1 MDYYK
6 ILGLSTS
13 ATLDQIK
20 KFRKRGVREVPKIS
34 ILEVGPRDGLQ
45 SEPEILPTEVKK
57 EFITRT
63 IDAGIKQIEVTSFV
77 HPKKVPQM
85 ADAEKLVES
94 LPENDDVTYIG
105 LIMNQRGFERARDC
119 GIDEVGMV
127 IVSTDTYNMK
137 NQNVVTQESIDN
149 WLSIAAEAKSA
160 GIRTSVVIACSF
172 GCPYE
177 GEIDPEH
184 IASIAEQVLKGKPDV
199 LGLADSV
206 GVAVPSQI
214 KKTFSLIKELAPSIP
229 LRTHLHN
236 TRNTGLANAAAAV
249 EAGVSI
255 IDASTGGIGGCPFAP
270 RATGNIPTDDL
281 LYMLDRSGVETGVDL
296 RQVVKTTDWLEEQLG
311 RAVPAMVPKA
321 GIFPENAEI
330 NMQ

>member
-1 MDYYK
+1 MSK
-6 ILGLSTS
+6 VSL
-13 ATLDQIK
+13 
-20 KFRKRGVREVPKIS
+20 
-34 ILEVGPRDGLQ
+34 LEVGPRDGLQ
-45 SEPEILPTEVKK
+45 SEPKILPTDVKRD
-57 EFITRT
+57 FIIKTM
-63 IDAGIKQIEVTSFV
+63 DAGIKQIEVTSFV

-94 LPENDDVTYIG
+94 LPDRDDVSYIG

-149 WLSIAAEAKSA
+149 WLRIASDAKSA
-160 GIRTSVVIACSF
+160 GIRTNVIIACSF

-177 GEIDPEH
+177 GEVDPEN
-184 IASIAEQVLKGKPDV
+184 IASIAEKVLEGEPNI

-206 GVAVPSQI
+206 GVAVPNQV
-214 KKTFSLIKELAPSIP
+214 KKTFSLIKELAPNIP

-236 TRNTGLANAAAAV
+236 TRNTGLANAAAAI
-249 EAGVSI
+249 EAGVTI

-270 RATGNIPTDDL
+270 KATGNIPMDDL
-281 LYMLDRSGVETGVDL
+281 LYMLDRSGIETGVNL
-296 RQVVKTTDWLEEQLG
+296 KQIVSTSEWLEEKLEHS
-311 RAVPAMVPKA
+311 VPAMVPKA
-321 GIFPENAEI
+321 GIFPE
-330 NMQ
+330 

>member
-1 MDYYK
+1 MSK
-6 ILGLSTS
+6 
-13 ATLDQIK
+13 
-20 KFRKRGVREVPKIS
+20 VS

-63 IDAGIKQIEVTSFV
+63 INAGIKNIEVTSFV

-94 LPENDDVTYIG
+94 LPDRDDVNYIG

-137 NQNVVTQESIDN
+137 NQNVVTQQSIDN
-149 WLSIAAEAKSA
+149 WLDIASSAKSA

-177 GEIDPEH
+177 GEVDPEH
-184 IASIAEQVLKGKPDV
+184 IASIAEQILKGEPDV
-199 LGLADSV
+199 IGLADSV
-206 GVAVPSQI
+206 GVAVPNQI
-214 KKTFSLIKELAPSIP
+214 KTTFALIKDLAPTIP

-270 RATGNIPTDDL
+270 KATGNIPTDDL
-281 LYMLDRSGVETGVDL
+281 LYMLDRSGIETGVNL
-296 RQVVKTTDWLEEQLG
+296 KEIVKTTDWLETQLG
-311 RAVPAMVPKA
+311 RPVPAMVPKA

-330 NMQ
+330 NIQ

>member
-1 MDYYK
+1 MSK
-6 ILGLSTS
+6 VSL
-13 ATLDQIK
+13 
-20 KFRKRGVREVPKIS
+20 
-34 ILEVGPRDGLQ
+34 LEVGPRDGLQ
-45 SEPEILPTEVKK
+45 SEPTILPTDVKRD
-57 EFITRT
+57 FIIKTM
-63 IDAGIKQIEVTSFV
+63 DAGIKQIEVTSFV

-94 LPENDDVTYIG
+94 LPVRDDVSYIG

-149 WLSIAAEAKSA
+149 WLRIASDAKSA
-160 GIRTSVVIACSF
+160 GIRTNVIIACSF

-177 GEIDPEH
+177 GEVDPEL
-184 IASIAEQVLKGKPDV
+184 IASIAEKVLEGEPNI

-206 GVAVPSQI
+206 GVAVPNQV
-214 KKTFSLIKELAPSIP
+214 KKTFSLIKELAPNIP

-236 TRNTGLANAAAAV
+236 TRNTGLANAAAAI
-249 EAGVSI
+249 EAGVTI

-270 RATGNIPTDDL
+270 KATGNIPMDDL
-281 LYMLDRSGVETGVDL
+281 LYMLDRSGIETGVNL
-296 RQVVKTTDWLEEQLG
+296 KKIVSNSEWLEEKLEHS
-311 RAVPAMVPKA
+311 VPAMVPKA

-330 NMQ
+330 NFQ

>member
-1 MDYYK
+1 MSK
-6 ILGLSTS
+6 
-13 ATLDQIK
+13 
-20 KFRKRGVREVPKIS
+20 VS

-63 IDAGIKQIEVTSFV
+63 INAGIKNIEVTSFV

-94 LPENDDVTYIG
+94 LPDRDDVTYIG

-137 NQNVVTQESIDN
+137 NQNVVTQQSIDN
-149 WLSIAAEAKSA
+149 WLDIASSAKSA

-177 GEIDPEH
+177 GEVDPEH
-184 IASIAEQVLKGKPDV
+184 IASIAEQILKGEPDV
-199 LGLADSV
+199 IGLADSV
-206 GVAVPSQI
+206 GVAVPNQV
-214 KKTFSLIKELAPSIP
+214 KTTFALIKDLAPTIP

-270 RATGNIPTDDL
+270 KATGNIPTDDL
-281 LYMLDRSGVETGVDL
+281 LYMLDRSGIETGVNL
-296 RQVVKTTDWLEEQLG
+296 KEIVKTTDWLETQLG
-311 RAVPAMVPKA
+311 RPVPAMVPKA

>member
-1 MDYYK
+1 MSK
-6 ILGLSTS
+6 
-13 ATLDQIK
+13 
-20 KFRKRGVREVPKIS
+20 VS

-63 IDAGIKQIEVTSFV
+63 INAGIKNIEVTSFV

-94 LPENDDVTYIG
+94 LPDRDDVTYIG

-137 NQNVVTQESIDN
+137 NQNVVTQQSIDN
-149 WLSIAAEAKSA
+149 WLDIASSAKSA

-177 GEIDPEH
+177 GEVDPEH
-184 IASIAEQVLKGKPDV
+184 IASIAEQILKGEPDV
-199 LGLADSV
+199 IGLADSV
-206 GVAVPSQI
+206 GVAVPNQV
-214 KKTFSLIKELAPSIP
+214 KKTFALIKDLAPTIP

-236 TRNTGLANAAAAV
+236 TRNIGLANAAAAV

-270 RATGNIPTDDL
+270 KATGNIPTDDL
-281 LYMLDRSGVETGVDL
+281 LYMLDRSGIETGVNL
-296 RQVVKTTDWLEEQLG
+296 KEIVKTTDWLETQLG
-311 RAVPAMVPKA
+311 RPVPAMVPKA

-330 NMQ
+330 NIQ

>member
-1 MDYYK
+1 MY
-6 ILGLSTS
+6 
-13 ATLDQIK
+13 TLDLIK
-20 KFRKRGVREVPKIS
+20 KSEKRGVREVSKIS

-94 LPENDDVTYIG
+94 LPENNDVTYIG

>member
-1 MDYYK
+1 MSK
-6 ILGLSTS
+6 VSL
-13 ATLDQIK
+13 
-20 KFRKRGVREVPKIS
+20 
-34 ILEVGPRDGLQ
+34 LEVGPRDGLQ
-45 SEPEILPTEVKK
+45 SEPKILPTDVKRG
-57 EFITRT
+57 FIIKTM
-63 IDAGIKQIEVTSFV
+63 DAGIKQIEVTSFV

-94 LPENDDVTYIG
+94 LPDREDVSYIG

-149 WLSIAAEAKSA
+149 WLRIASDAKSA
-160 GIRTSVVIACSF
+160 GIRTNVIIACSF

-177 GEIDPEH
+177 GEVDPEL
-184 IASIAEQVLKGKPDV
+184 IASIAEKILEGEPNI

-206 GVAVPSQI
+206 GVAVPNQV
-214 KKTFSLIKELAPSIP
+214 KKTFSLIKELAPNIP

-236 TRNTGLANAAAAV
+236 TRNTGLANAAAAI
-249 EAGVSI
+249 EAGVTI

-270 RATGNIPTDDL
+270 KATGNIPMDDL
-281 LYMLDRSGVETGVDL
+281 LYLLDRSGIETGVNL
-296 RQVVKTTDWLEEQLG
+296 KKIVSNSEWLEEKLEHS
-311 RAVPAMVPKA
+311 VPAMVPKA

-330 NMQ
+330 NFQ

>member
-1 MDYYK
+1 MSK
-6 ILGLSTS
+6 
-13 ATLDQIK
+13 
-20 KFRKRGVREVPKIS
+20 VS

-45 SEPEILPTEVKK
+45 SEPEILPTEIKK

-63 IDAGIKQIEVTSFV
+63 INAGIKNIEVTSFV

-94 LPENDDVTYIG
+94 LPDRDDVTYIG

-137 NQNVVTQESIDN
+137 NQNVVTQQSIDN
-149 WLSIAAEAKSA
+149 WLDIASSAKSA

-177 GEIDPEH
+177 GEVDPEH
-184 IASIAEQVLKGKPDV
+184 IASIAEQILKGEPDV
-199 LGLADSV
+199 IGLADSV
-206 GVAVPSQI
+206 GVAVPNQI
-214 KKTFSLIKELAPSIP
+214 KTTFALIKDLAPTIP

-249 EAGVSI
+249 EAGVTI

-270 RATGNIPTDDL
+270 KATGNIPTDDL
-281 LYMLDRSGVETGVDL
+281 LYMLDRSGIETGVNL
-296 RQVVKTTDWLEEQLG
+296 KEIVKTTDWLENQLG
-311 RAVPAMVPKA
+311 RSVPAMVPKA

>member
-1 MDYYK
+1 VSK
-6 ILGLSTS
+6 
-13 ATLDQIK
+13 
-20 KFRKRGVREVPKIS
+20 VS

-45 SEPEILPTEVKK
+45 SEPEILPTEIKK

-63 IDAGIKQIEVTSFV
+63 INAGIKNIEVTSFV

-94 LPENDDVTYIG
+94 LPDRDDVTYIG

-137 NQNVVTQESIDN
+137 NQNVVTQQSIDN
-149 WLSIAAEAKSA
+149 WLDIASSAKSA

-177 GEIDPEH
+177 GEVDPEH
-184 IASIAEQVLKGKPDV
+184 IASIAEQILKGEPDV
-199 LGLADSV
+199 IGLADSV
-206 GVAVPSQI
+206 GVAVPNQV
-214 KKTFSLIKELAPSIP
+214 KTTFALIKDLAPTIP

-270 RATGNIPTDDL
+270 KATGNIPTDDL
-281 LYMLDRSGVETGVDL
+281 LYMLDRSGIETGVNL
-296 RQVVKTTDWLEEQLG
+296 KEIVKTTDWLETQLG
-311 RAVPAMVPKA
+311 RPVPAMVPKA

-330 NMQ
+330 NIQ

>member
-1 MDYYK
+1 MSK
-6 ILGLSTS
+6 
-13 ATLDQIK
+13 
-20 KFRKRGVREVPKIS
+20 VS

-45 SEPEILPTEVKK
+45 SEPEIIPTAIKK

-63 IDAGIKQIEVTSFV
+63 INAGIKNIEVTSFV

-94 LPENDDVTYIG
+94 LPERDDVTYIG

-137 NQNVVTQESIDN
+137 NQNVVTQQSIDN
-149 WLSIAAEAKSA
+149 WLDIASSAKSA

-177 GEIDPEH
+177 GEVDPEH
-184 IASIAEQVLKGKPDV
+184 IASIAEQILKGEPDV
-199 LGLADSV
+199 IGLADSV
-206 GVAVPSQI
+206 GVAVPNQI
-214 KKTFSLIKELAPSIP
+214 KTTFALIKDLAPTIP

-249 EAGVSI
+249 EAGVTI

-270 RATGNIPTDDL
+270 KATGNIPTDDL
-281 LYMLDRSGVETGVDL
+281 LYMLDRSGIETGVNL
-296 RQVVKTTDWLEEQLG
+296 KEIVKTTDWLENQLG
-311 RAVPAMVPKA
+311 RSVPAMVPKA

>member
-1 MDYYK
+1 VSK
-6 ILGLSTS
+6 VSL
-13 ATLDQIK
+13 
-20 KFRKRGVREVPKIS
+20 
-34 ILEVGPRDGLQ
+34 LEVGPRDGLQ
-45 SEPEILPTEVKK
+45 SEPKILPTDVKRD
-57 EFITRT
+57 FIIKTM
-63 IDAGIKQIEVTSFV
+63 DAGIKQIEVTSFV

-94 LPENDDVTYIG
+94 LPDREDVSYIG

-149 WLSIAAEAKSA
+149 WLRIASDAKSA
-160 GIRTSVVIACSF
+160 GIRTNVIIACSF

-177 GEIDPEH
+177 GEVDPEL
-184 IASIAEQVLKGKPDV
+184 IASIAEKVLEGEPNI

-206 GVAVPSQI
+206 GVAVPNQV
-214 KKTFSLIKELAPSIP
+214 KKTFSLIKELAPNIP

-236 TRNTGLANAAAAV
+236 TRNTGLANAAAAI
-249 EAGVSI
+249 EAGVTI

-270 RATGNIPTDDL
+270 KATGNIPMDDL
-281 LYMLDRSGVETGVDL
+281 LYMLDRSGIETGVNL
-296 RQVVKTTDWLEEQLG
+296 KKIVSNSEWLEEKLEHS
-311 RAVPAMVPKA
+311 VPAMVPKA

-330 NMQ
+330 NFQ

>member
-1 MDYYK
+1 M
-6 ILGLSTS
+6 
-13 ATLDQIK
+13 
-20 KFRKRGVREVPKIS
+20 
-34 ILEVGPRDGLQ
+34 GPRDGLQ
-45 SEPEILPTEVKK
+45 SEPEILPTEIKK

-63 IDAGIKQIEVTSFV
+63 INAGIKNIEVTSFV

-94 LPENDDVTYIG
+94 LPDRDDVTYIG

-137 NQNVVTQESIDN
+137 NQNVVTQQSIDN
-149 WLSIAAEAKSA
+149 WLDIASSAKSS

-177 GEIDPEH
+177 GEVDPEH
-184 IASIAEQVLKGKPDV
+184 VASIAEQILKGEPDV
-199 LGLADSV
+199 IGLADSV
-206 GVAVPSQI
+206 GVAVPNQV
-214 KKTFSLIKELAPSIP
+214 KTTFALIKDLAPTIP

-249 EAGVSI
+249 EAGVTI

-270 RATGNIPTDDL
+270 KATGNIPTDDL
-281 LYMLDRSGVETGVDL
+281 LYMLDRSGIETGVNL
-296 RQVVKTTDWLEEQLG
+296 KEIVKTTDWLENQLG
-311 RAVPAMVPKA
+311 RSVPAMVPKA

-330 NMQ
+330 NTQ

>member
-1 MDYYK
+1 MSK
-6 ILGLSTS
+6 VSL
-13 ATLDQIK
+13 
-20 KFRKRGVREVPKIS
+20 
-34 ILEVGPRDGLQ
+34 LEVGPRDGLQ
-45 SEPEILPTEVKK
+45 SEPTILPTDVKRD
-57 EFITRT
+57 FIIKTM
-63 IDAGIKQIEVTSFV
+63 DAGIKQIEVTSFV

-94 LPENDDVTYIG
+94 LPDRDDVSYIG

-149 WLSIAAEAKSA
+149 WLRIASDAKSA
-160 GIRTSVVIACSF
+160 GIRTNVIIACSF

-177 GEIDPEH
+177 GEVDPEL
-184 IASIAEQVLKGKPDV
+184 IASIAEKVLEGEPNI

-206 GVAVPSQI
+206 GVAVPNQV
-214 KKTFSLIKELAPSIP
+214 KKTFSLIKELAPNIP

-236 TRNTGLANAAAAV
+236 TRNTGLANAAAAI

-270 RATGNIPTDDL
+270 KATGNIPMDDL
-281 LYMLDRSGVETGVDL
+281 LYMLDRSGIETGVNL
-296 RQVVKTTDWLEEQLG
+296 KKIVSTSEWLEEKLEHS
-311 RAVPAMVPKA
+311 VPAMVPKA

-330 NMQ
+330 NFQ

>member
-1 MDYYK
+1 MSK
-6 ILGLSTS
+6 
-13 ATLDQIK
+13 
-20 KFRKRGVREVPKIS
+20 VS

-45 SEPEILPTEVKK
+45 SEPEILPTEIKK

-63 IDAGIKQIEVTSFV
+63 INAGIKNIEVTSFV

-94 LPENDDVTYIG
+94 LPDRDDVTYIG

-137 NQNVVTQESIDN
+137 NQNVVTQQSIDN
-149 WLSIAAEAKSA
+149 WLDIASSAKSA

-177 GEIDPEH
+177 GEVDPEH
-184 IASIAEQVLKGKPDV
+184 VASIAEQILKGEPDV
-199 LGLADSV
+199 IGLADSV
-206 GVAVPSQI
+206 GVAVPNQI
-214 KKTFSLIKELAPSIP
+214 KTTFALIKDLAPTIP

-249 EAGVSI
+249 EAGVTI

-270 RATGNIPTDDL
+270 KATGNIPTDDL
-281 LYMLDRSGVETGVDL
+281 LYMLDRSGIETGVNL
-296 RQVVKTTDWLEEQLG
+296 KEIVKTTDWLENQLG
-311 RAVPAMVPKA
+311 RSVPAMVPKA

>member
-1 MDYYK
+1 MSK
-6 ILGLSTS
+6 
-13 ATLDQIK
+13 
-20 KFRKRGVREVPKIS
+20 VS

-63 IDAGIKQIEVTSFV
+63 INAGIKNIEVTSFV

-94 LPENDDVTYIG
+94 LPDRDDVTYIG

-137 NQNVVTQESIDN
+137 NQNVVTQQSIDN
-149 WLSIAAEAKSA
+149 WLDIASSAKSA

-177 GEIDPEH
+177 GEVDPEH
-184 IASIAEQVLKGKPDV
+184 IASIAEQILKGEPDV
-199 LGLADSV
+199 IGLADSV
-206 GVAVPSQI
+206 GVAVPNQV
-214 KKTFSLIKELAPSIP
+214 KTTFALIKDLAPTIP

-270 RATGNIPTDDL
+270 KATGNIPTDDL
-281 LYMLDRSGVETGVDL
+281 LYMLDRSGIETGVNL
-296 RQVVKTTDWLEEQLG
+296 KEIVKTTDWLETQLG
-311 RAVPAMVPKA
+311 
-321 GIFPENAEI
+321 
-330 NMQ
+330 

>member
-1 MDYYK
+1 MSK
-6 ILGLSTS
+6 
-13 ATLDQIK
+13 
-20 KFRKRGVREVPKIS
+20 VS

-63 IDAGIKQIEVTSFV
+63 INAGIKNIEVTSFV
-77 HPKKVPQM
+77 HPKQVPQM

-94 LPENDDVTYIG
+94 LPDRDDVTYIG

-137 NQNVVTQESIDN
+137 NQNVVTQQSIDN
-149 WLSIAAEAKSA
+149 WLDIASSAKSA

-177 GEIDPEH
+177 GEVDPEH
-184 IASIAEQVLKGKPDV
+184 IASIAEQILKGEPDV
-199 LGLADSV
+199 IGLADSV
-206 GVAVPSQI
+206 GVAVPNQV
-214 KKTFSLIKELAPSIP
+214 KTTFALIKDLAPTIP

-270 RATGNIPTDDL
+270 KATGNIPTDDL
-281 LYMLDRSGVETGVDL
+281 LYMLDRSGIETGVNL
-296 RQVVKTTDWLEEQLG
+296 KEIVKTTDWLETQLG
-311 RAVPAMVPKA
+311 RPVPAMVPKA

-330 NMQ
+330 NIQ

>member
-1 MDYYK
+1 M
-6 ILGLSTS
+6 S
-13 ATLDQIK
+13 
-20 KFRKRGVREVPKIS
+20 KIS

-63 IDAGIKQIEVTSFV
+63 INAGIKQIEVTSFV

-184 IASIAEQVLKGKPDV
+184 IASIAEQVLEGKPDV

-214 KKTFSLIKELAPSIP
+214 KRTFSLVKELAPSIP

-281 LYMLDRSGVETGVDL
+281 LYMLDRSGIETGVNL

>member
-1 MDYYK
+1 M
-6 ILGLSTS
+6 S
-13 ATLDQIK
+13 
-20 KFRKRGVREVPKIS
+20 KIS

-63 IDAGIKQIEVTSFV
+63 INAGIKQIEVTSFV

-184 IASIAEQVLKGKPDV
+184 IASIAEQVLEGKPDV

-206 GVAVPSQI
+206 GVVVPSQI
-214 KKTFSLIKELAPSIP
+214 KRTFSLVKELAPSIP

-281 LYMLDRSGVETGVDL
+281 LYMLDRSGIETGVDL

>member
-1 MDYYK
+1 MY
-6 ILGLSTS
+6 
-13 ATLDQIK
+13 TLDQIK

-149 WLSIAAEAKSA
+149 WLSISAEAKSA

>member
-1 MDYYK
+1 MSK
-6 ILGLSTS
+6 VSL
-13 ATLDQIK
+13 
-20 KFRKRGVREVPKIS
+20 
-34 ILEVGPRDGLQ
+34 LEVGPRDGLQ
-45 SEPEILPTEVKK
+45 SEPKILPTDVKRD
-57 EFITRT
+57 FIIKTM
-63 IDAGIKQIEVTSFV
+63 DAGIKQIEVTSFV

-94 LPENDDVTYIG
+94 LPDREDVSYIG

-149 WLSIAAEAKSA
+149 WLRIASDAKSA
-160 GIRTSVVIACSF
+160 GIRTNVIIACSF

-177 GEIDPEH
+177 GEVDPEL
-184 IASIAEQVLKGKPDV
+184 IASIAEKILEGEPNI

-206 GVAVPSQI
+206 GVAVPNQV
-214 KKTFSLIKELAPSIP
+214 KKTFSLIKELAPNIP

-236 TRNTGLANAAAAV
+236 TRNTGLANAAAAI
-249 EAGVSI
+249 EAGVTI

-270 RATGNIPTDDL
+270 KATGNIPMDDL
-281 LYMLDRSGVETGVDL
+281 LYMLDRSGIETGVNL
-296 RQVVKTTDWLEEQLG
+296 KKIVSNSEWLEEKLEHS
-311 RAVPAMVPKA
+311 VPAMVPKA

-330 NMQ
+330 NFQ

>member
-1 MDYYK
+1 M
-6 ILGLSTS
+6 S
-13 ATLDQIK
+13 
-20 KFRKRGVREVPKIS
+20 KIS
-34 ILEVGPRDGLQ
+34 ILEVDPRDGLQ
-45 SEPEILPTEVKK
+45 SEPEILPTEIKK

-63 IDAGIKQIEVTSFV
+63 INAGIKNIEVTSFV

-94 LPENDDVTYIG
+94 LPDRDDVTYIG

-137 NQNVVTQESIDN
+137 NQNVVTQQSIDN
-149 WLSIAAEAKSA
+149 WLDIASLAKSA

-177 GEIDPEH
+177 GEVDPEH
-184 IASIAEQVLKGKPDV
+184 IASIAEQILKGEPDV

-206 GVAVPSQI
+206 GVAVPNQI
-214 KKTFSLIKELAPSIP
+214 KTTFSLIKDLAPTIP

-236 TRNTGLANAAAAV
+236 TRNIGLANAAAAV

-270 RATGNIPTDDL
+270 KATGNIPTDDL
-281 LYMLDRSGVETGVDL
+281 LYMLDRSGIETGVNL
-296 RQVVKTTDWLEEQLG
+296 KEIVKTTNWLENQLG
-311 RAVPAMVPKA
+311 RSVPAMVPKA

>member
-1 MDYYK
+1 MSK
-6 ILGLSTS
+6 
-13 ATLDQIK
+13 
-20 KFRKRGVREVPKIS
+20 VS

-45 SEPEILPTEVKK
+45 SEPEILPTEIKK

-63 IDAGIKQIEVTSFV
+63 INAGIKNIEVTSFV

-94 LPENDDVTYIG
+94 LPDRDDVTYIG

-137 NQNVVTQESIDN
+137 NQNVVTQQSIDN
-149 WLSIAAEAKSA
+149 WLDIASSAKSA

-177 GEIDPEH
+177 GEVDPEH
-184 IASIAEQVLKGKPDV
+184 IASIAEQILKGEPDV

-206 GVAVPSQI
+206 GVAVPNQI
-214 KKTFSLIKELAPSIP
+214 KTTFSLIKELAPTIP

-249 EAGVSI
+249 EVGVSI

-270 RATGNIPTDDL
+270 KATGNIPTDDL
-281 LYMLDRSGVETGVDL
+281 LYMLDRSGIETGVNL
-296 RQVVKTTDWLEEQLG
+296 KEIVKTTNWLENQLG
-311 RAVPAMVPKA
+311 RPVPAMVPKA
-321 GIFPENAEI
+321 GIFPDNAEI
-330 NMQ
+330 NTQ

>member
-1 MDYYK
+1 MY
-6 ILGLSTS
+6 
-13 ATLDQIK
+13 TLDQIK
-20 KFRKRGVREVPKIS
+20 KFRKRGVREVSKIS

-94 LPENDDVTYIG
+94 LPENDEVTYIG

-127 IVSTDTYNMK
+127 IVSTDSYNMK

-184 IASIAEQVLKGKPDV
+184 IASIAEQILKGKPDV

-214 KKTFSLIKELAPSIP
+214 KETFSLVKELAPSIP

-281 LYMLDRSGVETGVDL
+281 LYMLDRSGIETGVDL

>member
-1 MDYYK
+1 MSK
-6 ILGLSTS
+6 VSL
-13 ATLDQIK
+13 
-20 KFRKRGVREVPKIS
+20 
-34 ILEVGPRDGLQ
+34 LEVGPRDGLQ
-45 SEPEILPTEVKK
+45 SEPTILPTDVKRD
-57 EFITRT
+57 FIIKTM
-63 IDAGIKQIEVTSFV
+63 DAGIKQIEVTSFV

-94 LPENDDVTYIG
+94 LPDRDDVSYIG

-149 WLSIAAEAKSA
+149 WLRIASDAKSA
-160 GIRTSVVIACSF
+160 GIRTNVIIACSF

-177 GEIDPEH
+177 GEVDPEL
-184 IASIAEQVLKGKPDV
+184 IASIAEKVLEGEPNI

-206 GVAVPSQI
+206 GVAVPNQV
-214 KKTFSLIKELAPSIP
+214 KKTFSLIKELAPNIP

-236 TRNTGLANAAAAV
+236 TRNTGLANAAAAI

-270 RATGNIPTDDL
+270 KATGNIPMDDL
-281 LYMLDRSGVETGVDL
+281 LYMLDRSGIETGVNL
-296 RQVVKTTDWLEEQLG
+296 KKIVSTSKWLEEKLEHS
-311 RAVPAMVPKA
+311 VPAMVPKA

-330 NMQ
+330 NFQ